1 MAAKNLIVLSDGTWQ
16 DLRRPFPTNVVRLL
30 EAITPQT
37 QAGKDQLAY
46 YDEGVGTQ
54 QITIEPG
61 PIDTLIKIFGGAL
74 GLGIDH
80 RILMCYRFL
89 CLNYSP
95 GDSIYLFGFSRGAY
109 TVRSLAGLIYNCGLL
124 RRERVRMIPRAYEIY
139 RKPNHDPSCA
149 PSGPTATAFRQAH
162 AITDMPDGRPDI
174 RFIGVWDTVKALG
187 IPEIPLLTW
196 LSDSLNAKYKFH
208 NEKLSPIIKAAYHAV
223 SIEEQRTTFKLIPVD
238 TVNSKNRDHL
248 QQAWFPGGHGG
259 VGGGDAAEAALSDG
273 ALQWM
278 LDKIDESKCDLDY
291 DVNRIQMDF
300 EPNPLLPQASRGRFS
315 IITLITNFLGKQHR
329 HIPDHTAL
337 RPSSSSTEVISDFAL
352 ERLKGLK
359 GWLPVS
365 LNEFLRRKD
374 LGEQWEILVSDLQKA
389 AASLLSP
396 KQHLE

>member
-16 DLRRPFPTNVVRLL
+16 DLSQPFPTNVVRLL

-37 QAGKDQLAY
+37 SEGKDQLTY

-54 QITIEPG
+54 QINIEPNL
-61 PIDTLIKIFGGAL
+61 IDTLIKIFGGAL
-74 GLGIDH
+74 GLGMDH
-80 RILMCYRFL
+80 RILTCYRFL

-124 RRERVRMIPRAYEIY
+124 RGEQVRMIPRAYEIY
-139 RKPNHDPSCA
+139 RKPNNDAACA

-162 AITDMPDGRPDI
+162 AITDRPGGRPDI
-174 RFIGVWDTVKALG
+174 TFIGIWDTVKALG

-196 LSDSLNAKYKFH
+196 LSDSLNTKYKFH

-223 SIEEQRTTFKLIPVD
+223 SIEEQRTTFKLIPID

-259 VGGGDAAEAALSDG
+259 VGGGDAAKAPLSDG
-273 ALQWM
+273 ALQWI
-278 LDKIDESKCDLDY
+278 LDKLDESKCDLGY
-291 DVNRIQMDF
+291 DIHRIQMDF
-300 EPNPLLPQASRGRFS
+300 KPNPLLPQAGKRRCR
-315 IITLITNFLGKQHR
+315 IITLITNSFGKQRR

-337 RPSSSSTEVISDFAL
+337 QPSSSSTEVISDFAL
-352 ERLKGLK
+352 ERLNGLK
-359 GWLPVS
+359 GWLPES
-365 LNEFLRRKD
+365 LYEFLRRKD
-374 LGEQWEILVSDLQKA
+374 LSKQWENLVSDLQKA
-389 AASLLSP
+389 AARLLSL
-396 KQHLE
+396 K